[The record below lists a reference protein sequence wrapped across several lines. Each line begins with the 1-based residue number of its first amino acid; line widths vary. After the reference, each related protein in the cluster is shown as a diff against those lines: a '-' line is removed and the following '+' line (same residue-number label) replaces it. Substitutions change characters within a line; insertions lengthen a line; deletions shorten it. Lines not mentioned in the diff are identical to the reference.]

1 MFVGREEEL
10 GALERLYRK
19 SGFQMVVLYGR
30 RRVGKTTLLDKFS
43 EGKPTLYF
51 TAQVQSATMN
61 LRSFSQ
67 TAYRFF
73 DLPATTGAFESW
85 SDAFAFVASRAK
97 SSSEPILFVFDEFP
111 YAAESEPSLPS
122 SLQIAI
128 DHEFKNTDIRIILS
142 GSNEGFME
150 SEVLGRKS
158 PLYGRRTSQIK
169 LQPFD
174 YLDAARMIPAT
185 SDEER
190 IRDYTAFGGTPYYLA
205 QIDSNASFE
214 ENIEFL
220 FFNKAGLLYEEP
232 MMLLR
237 QELREPANYNSI
249 LSAVANGAT
258 FPKEIAEKAGVE
270 QGSIGKYLKTLEGLG
285 LIERTIP
292 FGDNPDKSRK
302 GLYSVRD
309 PFFAY
314 WYRFVSRSIGAI
326 ESGAGN
332 AAARGTAFGEAF
344 STYVGKRFEDICMQW
359 LIRRN
364 RQGNLPFLAS
374 SFGRWWGTDPVAHE
388 QTDIDVIAADKPSKR
403 ILLGEC
409 KWRESLDETEAL
421 RKLEARAP
429 LVKGYDQHSFALF
442 TKNPVSDATKKK
454 CASRNDLLLVS
465 TADLFEDLQALP
477 SRGTLRAGRP
487 AFSLT
492 PPGAA

>member
-1 MFVGREEEL
+1 
-10 GALERLYRK
+10 
-19 SGFQMVVLYGR
+19 
-30 RRVGKTTLLDKFS
+30 
-43 EGKPTLYF
+43 
-51 TAQVQSATMN
+51 
-61 LRSFSQ
+61 
-67 TAYRFF
+67 
-73 DLPATTGAFESW
+73 
-85 SDAFAFVASRAK
+85 
-97 SSSEPILFVFDEFP
+97 
-111 YAAESEPSLPS
+111 
-122 SLQIAI
+122 
-128 DHEFKNTDIRIILS
+128 
-142 GSNEGFME
+142 
-150 SEVLGRKS
+150 
-158 PLYGRRTSQIK
+158 
-169 LQPFD
+169 
-174 YLDAARMIPAT
+174 
-185 SDEER
+185 
-190 IRDYTAFGGTPYYLA
+190 
-205 QIDSNASFE
+205 
-214 ENIEFL
+214 
-220 FFNKAGLLYEEP
+220 
-232 MMLLR
+232 MLLR
-237 QELREPANYNSI
+237 QELREPALYNSV
-249 LSAVANGAT
+249 LDAVGSGAT
-258 FPKEIAEKAGVE
+258 APKEIAERAGME
-270 QGSIGKYLKTLEGLG
+270 RNSIGKYLKTLENLG
-285 LIERTIP
+285 ILKRSVP
-292 FGDNPDKSRK
+292 FGENPDRSRK
-302 GLYSVRD
+302 GQYAMRD
-309 PFFAY
+309 PFFSY